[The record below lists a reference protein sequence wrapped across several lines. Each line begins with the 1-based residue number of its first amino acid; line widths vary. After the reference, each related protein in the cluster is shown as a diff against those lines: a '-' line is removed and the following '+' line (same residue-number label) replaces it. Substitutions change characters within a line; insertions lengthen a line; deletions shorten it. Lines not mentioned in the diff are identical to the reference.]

1 MNAFRLRTKQ
11 KVNAEDTEG
20 REKGDVIQEP
30 GLKKFFF

>member
-1 MNAFRLRTKQ
+1 MNPFVCGQSK